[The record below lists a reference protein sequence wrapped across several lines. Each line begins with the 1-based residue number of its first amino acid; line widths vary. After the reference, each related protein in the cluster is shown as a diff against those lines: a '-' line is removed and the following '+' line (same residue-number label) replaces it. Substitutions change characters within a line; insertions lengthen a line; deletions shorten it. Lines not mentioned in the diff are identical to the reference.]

1 MAKFYGPIGYAVSIE
16 TSPGVWD
23 DSIIERN
30 YAGDILEMSNRL
42 SEKSDSV
49 NDDLTLN
56 HRISV
61 LIDPYAYENFS
72 SIKYV
77 EVMGT
82 KWKVSN
88 VSVQYPRLILSTG
101 GVYNG

>member
-1 MAKFYGPIGYAVSIE
+1 MAKFYGPIGYAVSTE
-16 TSPGVWD
+16 TSPGIWE
-23 DSIIERN
+23 DSIIERL
-30 YAGDILEMSNRL
+30 YAGDILEMSNRW
-42 SEKSDSV
+42 STQSDSV

-72 SIKYV
+72 AIKYV

-82 KWKVSN
+82 KWKVTN
-88 VSVQYPRLILSTG
+88 VSIQYPRLILSTG